1 MKLPSLSKTL
11 TVFAL
16 AGGAYYAYQRYCQAQ
31 AKTAKPAKEDLSRWE
46 DEGGSPAAQPSGSM
60 VNDEPLPSAA

>member
-31 AKTAKPAKEDLSRWE
+31 AKLAKPAKEDLSRWE
-46 DEGGSPAAQPSGSM
+46 DEGGSPAAQTGSSM
-60 VNDEPLPSAA
+60 ATDAPMPSAA